1 MTYQVPVSLP
11 EILRTTLYMVDHTEY
26 TGKESKA
33 VAELR
38 DCLIK
43 AIAELAAKETTT
55 GATDDSASSSD

>member
-1 MTYQVPVSLP
+1 MYL
-11 EILRTTLYMVDHTEY
+11 VDHTEY

-55 GATDDSASSSD
+55 GATDESGSSSD